1 MKRSTDR
8 IIVSHAGALPR
19 PEDLRDLLIAK
30 EDGKPY
36 DESAYNRRVREV
48 ISDVVKKQIECGI
61 DSVND
66 GEESKRSFSSYAR
79 TRIAGFEERTIDTT
93 GEPPTIY
100 LRDYADFPGF
110 FGAGRSAFGGQSG
123 LAASFT
129 TTAAHVFCVEPLKY
143 VGHAAV
149 QEDID
154 ILKQALIHATP
165 SPGSG
170 EQDRLSR
177 PFSGGL
183 GDTPNSDIE
192 AFLPAVA
199 PGTIE
204 HWMTNEYYKTDEE
217 FVYAIAEAMRE
228 EYQAIVDAGFVLQ
241 IDDPDLGDGWQMFPD
256 MSVADYHKYAEMRI
270 DALNHA
276 LRGIP
281 EDRIR
286 FHMCWGSHHGPHKY
300 DLPLAD
306 FIDLIVKVPA
316 ECYSVEA
323 ANTRHEHEWRAWQDV
338 KLPAGKSLMP
348 GVVGHTSDMIEHPRL
363 IADRLV
369 RYAGI
374 VGRENVIA
382 GTDCGLGPRVGHAEI
397 VWEKFKAMSEGAAIA
412 TKELWRK

>member
-1 MKRSTDR
+1 MLRSTDR

-19 PEDLRDLLIAK
+19 PEDLRDLLIAR
-30 EDGKPY
+30 ESGETHDG
-36 DESAYNRRVREV
+36 SAYDRRVREV
-48 ISDVVKKQIECGI
+48 VADVVKKQVASGI

-79 TRIAGFEERTIDTT
+79 TRLKGFEERIVDTSQD
-93 GEPPTIY
+93 PPTIY
-100 LRDYADFPGF
+100 MRDYADFPGF

-123 LAASFT
+123 LAANFS
-129 TTAAHVFCVEPLKY
+129 TTAAHVFCNQPLQY
-143 VGHAAV
+143 IGQAAV
-149 QEDID
+149 QEDIA
-154 ILKQALIHATP
+154 IFKQALESVDAA
-165 SPGSG
+165 
-170 EQDRLSR
+170 
-177 PFSGGL
+177 
-183 GDTPNSDIE
+183 E

-217 FVYAIAEAMRE
+217 FVFAIAEAMRE
-228 EYQAIVDAGFVLQ
+228 EYLAIVAAGFVLQ

-256 MSVADYHKYAEMRI
+256 MSVADYHRYAEMRI

-286 FHMCWGSHHGPHKY
+286 FHMCWGSHHGPHKH

-306 FIDLIVKVPA
+306 IADLILKVPA
-316 ECYSVEA
+316 ECYSIEA
-323 ANTRHEHEWRAWQDV
+323 ANTRHEHEWRVWQDV
-338 KLPAGKSLMP
+338 KLPEGKSLMP
-348 GVVGHTSDMIEHPRL
+348 GVVGHTSDMIEHPQL
-363 IADRLV
+363 IADRLI
-369 RYAGI
+369 RYAEI

-397 VWEKFKAMSEGAAIA
+397 VWAKFQAMAEGARIA
-412 TKELWRK
+412 SKHLWRK

>member
-8 IIVSHAGALPR
+8 IIISHAGALPR

-30 EDGKPY
+30 EGGKPY
-36 DESAYNRRVREV
+36 DEATYERRVREV

-61 DSVND
+61 DCVND

-79 TRIAGFEERTIDTT
+79 TRISGFEERTVDTT

-100 LRDYADFPGF
+100 MRDYVDFPGF
-110 FGAGRSAFGGQSG
+110 FGGGRSAFGGQSG
-123 LAASFT
+123 LAASFS
-129 TTAAHVFCVEPLKY
+129 TTATHVFCVEPLKY
-143 VGHAAV
+143 IGHAAV
-149 QEDID
+149 EEDIE
-154 ILKQALIHATP
+154 ILKQALQGA
-165 SPGSG
+165 
-170 EQDRLSR
+170 
-177 PFSGGL
+177 
-183 GDTPNSDIE
+183 GDFE

-204 HWMTNEYYKTDEE
+204 HWMANEYYKTDEE
-217 FVYAIAEAMRE
+217 FVYAIAETMRE
-228 EYQAIVDAGFVLQ
+228 EYKAIVNAGFILQ
-241 IDDPDLGDGWQMFPD
+241 IDDPDLGDGWQMFPE

-276 LRGIP
+276 LRGIA
-281 EDRIR
+281 EDRVR

-300 DLPLAD
+300 DLPLGS

-323 ANTRHEHEWRAWQDV
+323 ANTRHEHEWRAWQDI

>member
-1 MKRSTDR
+1 MKRSTDG

-19 PEDLRDLLIAK
+19 PDDLRDLLIAK
-30 EDGKPY
+30 ESGKPY
-36 DESAYNRRVREV
+36 DEAAYQRRVREV
-48 ISDVVKKQIECGI
+48 IAEVVRKQVQTGI
-61 DSVND
+61 DVVND

-79 TRIAGFEERTIDTT
+79 TRIKGFEERMVDIT

-100 LRDYADFPGF
+100 MRDYADFPGF
-110 FGAGRSAFGGQSG
+110 FNMGRSAFGGQGG
-123 LAASFT
+123 LAGNFQ
-129 TTAAHVFCVEPLKY
+129 TTAAHVFCVEALEY
-143 VGHAAV
+143 IGQAAI

-154 ILKQALIHATP
+154 NFKQALQ
-165 SPGSG
+165 SV
-170 EQDRLSR
+170 
-177 PFSGGL
+177 
-183 GDTPNSDIE
+183 GDVE

-204 HWMTNEYYKTDEE
+204 HWMSNEYYKTDEE
-217 FVYAIAEAMRE
+217 FVYAIAEAMRP

-241 IDDPDLGDGWQMFPD
+241 IDDPDLGDGWQMFPE

-300 DLPLAD
+300 DLPLQD

-323 ANTRHEHEWRAWQDV
+323 ANTRHEHEWRAWQSV
-338 KLPAGKSLMP
+338 KLPDNKTVMP
-348 GVVGHTSDMIEHPRL
+348 GVVGHTSDMIEHPQL

-382 GTDCGLGPRVGHAEI
+382 GTDCGLGPRVGNDEI
-397 VWEKFKAMSEGAAIA
+397 VWEKFKAMSEGAALA
-412 TKELWRK
+412 TKELWGK

>member
-1 MKRSTDR
+1 LKRSTDR

-30 EDGKPY
+30 ESGKPY
-36 DESAYNRRVREV
+36 DEAAYQRRVREV
-48 ISDVVKKQIECGI
+48 IADVVKKQAETGI
-61 DSVND
+61 DIVND

-79 TRIAGFEERTIDTT
+79 TRIKGFEERMVDTS

-100 LRDYADFPGF
+100 RRDLVDFPGF
-110 FGAGRSAFGGQSG
+110 FGAGRSAFGGQGG
-123 LAASFT
+123 LAANFS
-129 TTAAHVFCVEPLKY
+129 TTAAHVFCVEPLQY
-143 VGHAAV
+143 VGQASV

-154 ILKQALIHATP
+154 NLKQALRGA
-165 SPGSG
+165 
-170 EQDRLSR
+170 
-177 PFSGGL
+177 
-183 GDTPNSDIE
+183 GDVE

-217 FVYAIAEAMRE
+217 FVYAIAEAMRP
-228 EYQAIVDAGFVLQ
+228 EYEAIVDAGFVLQ
-241 IDDPDLGDGWQMFPD
+241 IDDPDLGDGWQMFPE
-256 MSVADYHKYAEMRI
+256 MSVADYHKYAELRI

-300 DLPLAD
+300 DLPLQD

-316 ECYSVEA
+316 ECYSIEA
-323 ANTRHEHEWRAWQDV
+323 ANTRHEHEWRAWEGV
-338 KLPAGKSLMP
+338 KLPENKTVMP

-369 RYAGI
+369 RYAKI
-374 VGRENVIA
+374 LGRENVIA

-397 VWEKFKAMSEGAAIA
+397 VWEKFKAMSEGAALA
-412 TKELWRK
+412 TKELWGK

>member
-1 MKRSTDR
+1 LKRSTDR

-19 PEDLRDLLIAK
+19 PDDLRDLLIAK
-30 EDGKPY
+30 ESGKPY
-36 DESAYNRRVREV
+36 DEAAYQRRVREV
-48 ISDVVKKQIECGI
+48 IADVVKKQVETGI
-61 DSVND
+61 DVVND

-79 TRIAGFEERTIDTT
+79 TRIKGFEERIVDTS

-100 LRDYADFPGF
+100 RRDLVDFPGF
-110 FGAGRSAFGGQSG
+110 FGAGRSAFGGQGG
-123 LAASFT
+123 LAANFS
-129 TTAAHVFCVEPLKY
+129 TTAAHVFCVQPLQY
-143 VGHAAV
+143 VGQASV

-154 ILKQALIHATP
+154 NLKQALHGA
-165 SPGSG
+165 
-170 EQDRLSR
+170 
-177 PFSGGL
+177 
-183 GDTPNSDIE
+183 GDVE

-217 FVYAIAEAMRE
+217 FVYAIAEAMRP

-256 MSVADYHKYAEMRI
+256 MSVADYHKYAELRI

-276 LRGIP
+276 LRGIA

-300 DLPLAD
+300 DLPLED

-323 ANTRHEHEWRAWQDV
+323 ANTRHEHEWRAWEGV
-338 KLPAGKSLMP
+338 RLPENKTVMP
-348 GVVGHTSDMIEHPRL
+348 GVVGHTSDMIEHPQL

-369 RYAGI
+369 RYAKI
-374 VGRENVIA
+374 VGRERVIA

-397 VWEKFKAMSEGAAIA
+397 VWEKFKAMSEGAALA
-412 TKELWRK
+412 TKELWGK

>member
-19 PEDLRDLLIAK
+19 PDDLRDLLVAK
-30 EDGKPY
+30 ESGKPY
-36 DESAYNRRVREV
+36 DEAAYQRRVREV
-48 ISDVVKKQIECGI
+48 IAEVVRKQIETGI
-61 DSVND
+61 DVVND

-79 TRIAGFEERTIDTT
+79 TRIRGFEERTVDISH
-93 GEPPTIY
+93 EHPTIY
-100 LRDYADFPGF
+100 MRDYADFPGF
-110 FGAGRSAFGGQSG
+110 FGGASTAFAGQSG
-123 LAASFT
+123 LTRTFT
-129 TTAAHVFCVEPLKY
+129 TTAARVFCNAPLEY
-143 VGHAAV
+143 IGQAAI

-154 ILKQALIHATP
+154 NLKQALGNT
-165 SPGSG
+165 
-170 EQDRLSR
+170 DV
-177 PFSGGL
+177 
-183 GDTPNSDIE
+183 E

-217 FVYAIAEAMRE
+217 FVFAIAEAMRP

-241 IDDPDLGDGWQMFPD
+241 IDDPDLGDGWQMFPE
-256 MSVADYHKYAEMRI
+256 MSVADYHKYAALRI

-276 LRGIP
+276 LRDIP

-286 FHMCWGSHHGPHKY
+286 FHMCWGSHHGPHKH
-300 DLPLAD
+300 DLPLET

-316 ECYSVEA
+316 ECYSIEA

-338 KLPAGKSLMP
+338 KLPEGKSLMP
-348 GVVGHTSDMIEHPRL
+348 GVAGHTSDMIEHPRL

-369 RYAGI
+369 RYASI

-397 VWEKFKAMSEGAAIA
+397 VWAKFEAMAEGASIA
-412 TKELWRK
+412 TKELWGR

>member
-19 PEDLRDLLIAK
+19 PEDLRDLLIAR
-30 EDGKPY
+30 ESGKPY
-36 DESAYNRRVREV
+36 DEAAYNRRVREV
-48 ISDVVKKQIECGI
+48 ISDVVKKQIESGI
-61 DSVND
+61 DCVND

-79 TRIAGFEERTIDTT
+79 TRIGGFEERTVDTT

-100 LRDYADFPGF
+100 MRDYADFPGF
-110 FGAGRSAFGGQSG
+110 FGGGRSAFGGQSG
-123 LAASFT
+123 LAAGFS
-129 TTAAHVFCVEPLKY
+129 TTATHVFCVEPLKY

-154 ILKQALIHATP
+154 IFKQALQGA
-165 SPGSG
+165 
-170 EQDRLSR
+170 
-177 PFSGGL
+177 
-183 GDTPNSDIE
+183 GDVE

-241 IDDPDLGDGWQMFPD
+241 IDDPDLGDGWQMFPE
-256 MSVADYHKYAEMRI
+256 MSVADYHKYAGMRI

-300 DLPLAD
+300 DLPLAG

-316 ECYSVEA
+316 ECYSIEA

-397 VWEKFKAMSEGAAIA
+397 VWEKFKAMSEGATIA
-412 TKELWRK
+412 TKELWGK

>member
-1 MKRSTDR
+1 MRRSTDR

-19 PEDLRDLLIAK
+19 PDDLRDLLIAR
-30 EDGKPY
+30 ESGKPY
-36 DESAYNRRVREV
+36 DEAAYQRRVREV
-48 ISDVVKKQIECGI
+48 IKDVVQKQIECGI
-61 DSVND
+61 DVVND

-79 TRIAGFEERTIDTT
+79 TRISGFEERTVDTA

-100 LRDYADFPGF
+100 MRDYADFPGF
-110 FGAGRSAFGGQSG
+110 FTGGRTAFGGQSG
-123 LAASFT
+123 LAAGFS
-129 TTAAHVFCVEPLKY
+129 TTATHVFCVEPLKY
-143 VGHAAV
+143 IGHASV

-154 ILKQALIHATP
+154 NLKQALAAVTP
-165 SPGSG
+165 STGSG
-170 EQDRLSR
+170 EQDRLLR

-183 GDTPNSDIE
+183 GVSPNSNVE

-204 HWMTNEYYKTDEE
+204 HWMTNEYYRTDEE

-228 EYQAIVDAGFVLQ
+228 EYRAIVDAGFVLQ
-241 IDDPDLGDGWQMFPD
+241 IDDPDLGDGWQMFPE

-281 EDRIR
+281 EDRVR

-300 DLPLAD
+300 DLALAD

-316 ECYSVEA
+316 QCYSVEA
-323 ANTRHEHEWRAWQDV
+323 ANTRHEHEWRAWQEV
-338 KLPAGKSLMP
+338 KLPEGKSLMP

-382 GTDCGLGPRVGHAEI
+382 GTDCGLGPRVGHPEI
-397 VWEKFKAMSEGAAIA
+397 VWEKFKAMAEGARIA
-412 TKELWRK
+412 SKLLWTK